1 MTDEKRTLSGRTAL
15 STPSTWGEDGDEDGD
30 GGGGEGEG
38 EEEEEGSPAAAGSE
52 FDVGRMSGAKD
63 RYTGKRADVRAKF
76 KKGVNAVKANN
87 AASAK
92 KKKKGAGA
100 AAPRKGNKVPV

>member
-1 MTDEKRTLSGRTAL
+1 
-15 STPSTWGEDGDEDGD
+15 
-30 GGGGEGEG
+30 
-38 EEEEEGSPAAAGSE
+38 
-52 FDVGRMSGAKD
+52 MSGAKD